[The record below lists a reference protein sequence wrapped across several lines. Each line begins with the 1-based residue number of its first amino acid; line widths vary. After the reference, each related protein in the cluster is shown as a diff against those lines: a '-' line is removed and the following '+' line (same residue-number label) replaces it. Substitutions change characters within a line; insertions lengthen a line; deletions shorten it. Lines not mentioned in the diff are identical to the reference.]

1 MPMAAKAT
9 PANQSG
15 NCWSNS
21 SGTIVLPSVVPAF
34 APGSGFTPAAIAM

>member
-1 MPMAAKAT
+1 MPIAANAT
-9 PANQSG
+9 PANQVG

-21 SGTIVLPSVVPAF
+21 NGTTVLLSAVPV

>member
-1 MPMAAKAT
+1 MPMAAYAT

-21 SGTIVLPSVVPAF
+21 SGTIVLLSVVPSF
-34 APGSGFTPAAIAM
+34 APGNGVTSAAIAM